1 MSDDDD
7 DDDDDDDILLC
18 MLSFFCLLYIGWIG
32 PVCVRHILCSD
43 QSEVY
48 TTVQSYSPL
57 PAL

>member
-1 MSDDDD
+1 MSDD